1 MRSRE
6 YWKQRAIAAE
16 YYAQQDA
23 SLTIGKIQ
31 ELYGNALEYIDEEV
45 QKLRREL
52 GKQTGAVSEDE
63 LDELLS
69 ASESDKSYRELQN
82 LLDVAKT
89 DEERADILS
98 RMNSQAYG
106 ARIKRIDSV
115 GNKILAEFTKVASME
130 KVLCKDLFSDTYQKG
145 YYGKIYELAKGY
157 NAGVAFDV
165 LPKRAIN
172 KALSEPWHGE
182 NYSARIWKHS
192 QAFTE
197 QIQQTVVKGLMTGQS
212 RAKLASELMEHTDST
227 RYVAERLVRTETA
240 HFLSEGQREA
250 YEAAGIE
257 KYRYLAA
264 LSERTCEVCASLDNK
279 VFPLDEATEGVNY
292 PTMHPNC
299 RCVTITADAKIST
312 RIAKDPVTG
321 KNYKVD
327 GNMDF
332 QQWKESLSDEQKQAF
347 DLHVRQNKNKSSDK
361 KQYDRYK
368 ARLGVENMPKTFDKF
383 QELKYTDISKWE
395 ELKGFYKY
403 KSEQLDAEY
412 EHYKL
417 YKDLKEQGLLKGKV
431 VPIENHKAY
440 ILEDVG
446 NKDPAHIMKR
456 MKERLISSE
465 DVQSYVDTALF
476 CESQFKGTRLVY
488 YSQEGTTV
496 LTKTQEYN
504 DVEWIAK
511 TVWSKQ
517 DFTENSEK
525 ILEVARNYVQ

>member
-31 ELYGNALEYIDEEV
+31 ELYGNALEHIDEEV

-299 RCVTITADAKIST
+299 RCVTITADAKLST
-312 RIAKDPVTG
+312 RLAKNPVTG
-321 KNYKVD
+321 ENYKVD

-332 QQWKESLSDEQKQAF
+332 A
-347 DLHVRQNKNKSSDK
+347 
-361 KQYDRYK
+361 
-368 ARLGVENMPKTFDKF
+368 
-383 QELKYTDISKWE
+383 
-395 ELKGFYKY
+395 
-403 KSEQLDAEY
+403 
-412 EHYKL
+412 
-417 YKDLKEQGLLKGKV
+417 
-431 VPIENHKAY
+431 
-440 ILEDVG
+440 
-446 NKDPAHIMKR
+446 
-456 MKERLISSE
+456 
-465 DVQSYVDTALF
+465 
-476 CESQFKGTRLVY
+476 
-488 YSQEGTTV
+488 
-496 LTKTQEYN
+496 
-504 DVEWIAK
+504 
-511 TVWSKQ
+511 
-517 DFTENSEK
+517 
-525 ILEVARNYVQ
+525 